1 MIGNF
6 VQETANA
13 PGAAATVTLAGPAA
27 GRRGILAAFGAGATV
42 YLGMDDGTQWQLVEA
57 LTVAGPPQQITIAT
71 VINNSAG
78 TTARLNFTGSVRIY
92 SAIPAER
99 NVYARADNS
108 VSLAGDL
115 LVSKAQPQIVL
126 NKAAAG
132 QSAWLTGQTNG
143 STRWQV
149 RIGNDEAESGGN
161 AGSNLD
167 VLRYSDAGAFIDTP
181 LAISRATGGA
191 NFSQRPTHAGA
202 GLLTAGNVS
211 VAAGSWTGSFDLT
224 LSDTTFF
231 DIMLPADTQS
241 IIGSGFV
248 MTNQTAG
255 GVDSGVFDVAVL
267 NASLVEQARHTAT
280 QLLSTTGALSSSGL
294 TVGLNSLAAGNSGWR
309 LRFYGRKITNQGPF
323 NVERYDA
330 RILCVTR

>member
-42 YLGMDDGTQWQLVEA
+42 YLGMEDGTQWQLVEA
-57 LTVAGPPQQITIAT
+57 LTVAGPPQQITIT
-71 VINNSAG
+71 NVINNSAG

-108 VSLAGDL
+108 VPLAGDVT
-115 LVSKAQPQIVL
+115 VSKAQPQIVL

-132 QSAWLTGQTNG
+132 QASWLTGQTNG

-149 RIGNDEAESGGN
+149 RIGNDEAESGGG
-161 AGSNLD
+161 AGSAFD

-181 LAISRATGGA
+181 LAISRASGVAT
-191 NFSQRPTHAGA
+191 FSQRPTHAGA

-211 VAAGSWTGSFDLT
+211 VHSGSWVGVFDLGT
-224 LSDTTFF
+224 TDTTFF
-231 DIMLPADTQS
+231 DILLPANTQS

-248 MTNQTAG
+248 RTDQTGGGLVAG
-255 GVDSGVFDVAVL
+255 IFSVQLL
-267 NASLVEQARHTAT
+267 NASFAVQATVVGSLIT
-280 QLLSTTGALSSSGL
+280 STTGALSSSGL
-294 TVGLNSLAAGNSGWR
+294 MIGFDGVAASNSGWR
-309 LRFYGRKITNQGPF
+309 LRFLGSKSAAQGPF
-323 NVERYDA
+323 NVLDYQA
-330 RILCVTR
+330 SILCVTR